1 MPLTPFQADL
11 LAILAP
17 ARTPDSYLAGGTA
30 LHLEPDSLR
39 FSDDF
44 DLFHDASERV
54 AEAYATDLALLGAS
68 GYRVE
73 VLISQPGFIRALV
86 SLGSEATRIDW
97 ARDSAWR
104 FMPVRRDPAG
114 GWVLHEVDIATNK
127 VLALAGRDEPRD
139 FVDTLYVMERM
150 LPLGPLVW
158 AASAKDPGFSPGSLL
173 EQVRR
178 GGRIRAE
185 DVARLHL
192 AASFDLHEA
201 KRTWLAA
208 LADAEA
214 FIEARPPEESGCLY
228 YAPEKDRFVQP
239 RPDSS
244 LVEQGIVCHFG
255 RIGGVLPR
263 PADQALA

>member
-30 LHLEPDSLR
+30 LHLEPNSLR

-44 DLFHDASERV
+44 DLFHDAAERV
-54 AEAYATDLALLGAS
+54 AEAYATDLALLGEN
-68 GYRVE
+68 GYDVE

-86 SLGSEATRIDW
+86 RCGSEATRIDW

-104 FMPVRRDPAG
+104 FMPVRRDPDC
-114 GWVLHEVDIATNK
+114 GWVLHEIDLATNK

-139 FVDTLYVMERM
+139 FVDTLFVMERI

-192 AASFDLHEA
+192 AGPFDLGEA
-201 KRTWLAA
+201 KQTWLAA

-214 FIEARPPEESGCLY
+214 FMESRPPDESGCLY
-228 YAPEKDRFVQP
+228 YGVDTQRFVQP
-239 RPDSS
+239 ASESS
-244 LVEQGIVCHFG
+244 LEEQGVVCHYG

-263 PADQALA
+263 PADQSLT